1 MDDRSLQRRK
11 EFARRARQFYDGR
24 MGRSEVLAD
33 VEAEDYADPVL
44 KALLEVVQN
53 QPKKSRFS
61 GLWGRPYD
69 AYVDRARSLIDDA
82 ER

>member
-1 MDDRSLQRRK
+1 MDDHRLERRR
-11 EFARRARQFYDGR
+11 EFARRARAFYDGR
-24 MGRSEVLAD
+24 LGRSEVLAD

-44 KALLEVVQN
+44 AALLEVVQN

-69 AYVDRARSLIDDA
+69 AYVDRARALIDAA